1 MTDLGQIVL
10 HHALQS
16 PGQLEATTV
25 KHASTLAR
33 SLQMDDSLRP

>member
-16 PGQLEATTV
+16 LEQLEATTV
-25 KHASTLAR
+25 KQPEHHKTTT
-33 SLQMDDSLRP
+33 D